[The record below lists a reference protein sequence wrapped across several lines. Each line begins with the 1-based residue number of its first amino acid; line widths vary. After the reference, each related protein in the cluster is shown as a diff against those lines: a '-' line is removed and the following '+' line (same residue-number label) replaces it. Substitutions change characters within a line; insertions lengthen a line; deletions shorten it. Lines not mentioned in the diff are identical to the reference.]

1 MGIKNELIAEIKY
14 FLRVH
19 KIAPTTFGRKCMNNT
34 AFISRLTGPDAR
46 VTDATIDR
54 VRAYIRKY
62 SRKTS
67 IAAE

>member
-1 MGIKNELIAEIKY
+1 MGVKKELIAEIED
-14 FLRVH
+14 FLRIY
-19 KIAPTTFGRKCMNNT
+19 KIAPTTFGSNCMNNPT
-34 AFISRLTGPDAR
+34 FISRLINPDGR